1 MNAELVESHR
11 LALSVFLRGDR
22 ADAQLLI
29 ERKRRL
35 LQLEADATALSVQ
48 MLREAAAAS
57 RAAGTDT
64 VGAAAEESGL
74 LLRIV
79 RDLRRVHSH
88 LASFAYPVVRRQQR
102 AVDAGTE
109 DEDAAGRG

>member
-1 MNAELVESHR
+1 MPAV
-11 LALSVFLRGDR
+11 
-22 ADAQLLI
+22 LI

-48 MLREAAAAS
+48 ILRDAAAAG

-64 VGAAAEESGL
+64 VGVAAEESGL

-88 LASFAYPVVRRQQR
+88 LASFAYPVLRRPLR
-102 AVDAGTE
+102 TATARSNDDDDAL
-109 DEDAAGRG
+109 GRG

>member
-1 MNAELVESHR
+1 
-11 LALSVFLRGDR
+11 
-22 ADAQLLI
+22 LLI

-35 LQLEADATALSVQ
+35 LQLEADATALSVKL
-48 MLREAAAAS
+48 LREAAAAS

-64 VGAAAEESGL
+64 VSAAAEESGL

-88 LASFAYPVVRRQQR
+88 LASFAYPVVRRSQPTAR
-102 AVDAGTE
+102 AKTDDDDAV
-109 DEDAAGRG
+109 GRG

>member
-11 LALSVFLRGDR
+11 LAVSVFLRGNR
-22 ADAQLLI
+22 SDALLLL

-35 LQLEADATALSVQ
+35 LQLEGDATALSVRI
-48 MLREAAAAS
+48 LREAAAAS

-64 VGAAAEESGL
+64 VGSAAEESGL

-88 LASFAYPVVRRQQR
+88 LASFAYPVVRRPQR
-102 AVDAGTE
+102 RSSARADDG
-109 DEDAAGRG
+109 AAGP